1 MGQVGMLKQPT
12 GDTVRSEYITTSVHS
27 VARQA
32 RGHQMYTNGR
42 LICVA
47 QNFGIVLLPK
57 NILAKKI
64 HGLAVDSNLH
74 NKSIRVG

>member
-1 MGQVGMLKQPT
+1 MLKQPT

-32 RGHQMYTNGR
+32 RGHQMCTNGR
-42 LICVA
+42 LICIA